1 MLARVG
7 YCNPT
12 KPKLYKTIGKGN
24 TVIFF
29 LRIKSY
35 SISSFTRLY
44 DLFYPSRT
52 ISHLYTSCG
61 ADINNK
67 VIPVNLHEY
76 ITPLTLATLFLSS
89 VWEEKSLLYPQ
100 AKLDP
105 SYLEY
110 SVVKGLKSLSVFIR
124 NEYKIESE
132 VKINEG
138 FSLGSLHIK
147 NPSVFASVIKPYIL
161 PSQVNLLNR
170 PSIKLK
176 FFERNQFK
184 RFLTLSH
191 TRSLSTNL
199 LGNSKDV
206 TVRENKLFITATDIS
221 NKLTKADCKDLTS
234 PPAVVRG
241 GGEGFIE

>member
-1 MLARVG
+1 MLARAG

-12 KPKLYKTIGKGN
+12 KPKLYRTIGKGN

-29 LRIKSY
+29 FRIKSY
-35 SISSFTRLY
+35 NISSFTRLY
-44 DLFYPSRT
+44 DLFYPSCT
-52 ISHLYTSCG
+52 ISHLYTSCSAG
-61 ADINNK
+61 GDINNK

-100 AKLDP
+100 AKLDS

-110 SVVKGLKSLSVFIR
+110 SVVKGLKSLSAFIR

-138 FSLGSLHIK
+138 LSLGSLHIK

-161 PSQVNLLNR
+161 SSQVNLLNR
-170 PSIKLK
+170 PSIKLN
-176 FFERNQFK
+176 FFERNLFK

-199 LGNSKDV
+199 LGNFKDV
-206 TVRENKLFITATDIS
+206 TVRENKLFITVTDIS
-221 NKLTKADCKDLTS
+221 NKLTKADCKDLT
-234 PPAVVRG
+234 
-241 GGEGFIE
+241 